1 LDKEIQKLI
10 SYADGKIIS
19 DKDVDILV
27 KASLDSNIFKT
38 IDALGANNKKEAIR
52 LIHEHLKNGDDPF
65 YLMSMFVYQ
74 FRNMLKVADLKE
86 KKANEYEIAKMTRMH
101 PFVIKK
107 SLAQLRNFSFP
118 RLEKIYRKL
127 GAMDL
132 MIKIGKMDIRLALDK
147 FVAEL

>member
-1 LDKEIQKLI
+1 MLESVFGKGTRTHIVEIVSEHQPIRIK
-10 SYADGKIIS
+10 KIY
-19 DKDVDILV
+19 V
-27 KASLDSNIFKT
+27 KVNKLDSLSYQAVHKVVKQ
-38 IDALGANNKKEAIR
+38 LES
-52 LIHEHLKNGDDPF
+52 EHVL
-65 YLMSMFVYQ
+65 L
-74 FRNMLKVADLKE
+74 